1 MSSRL
6 LISLLIPTPARETC
20 LGLVGAARR
29 WNLPAWQVQAG
40 DCQFDTESVSA
51 RTRGS
56 LQKPTNQARLG
67 LACSLRYGGLGG
79 SRVMSASTVHGDA
92 SERSEVRR
100 RLPEVLPQLRP
111 RALKL
116 CRDRDLAEDLL
127 QETALRAL
135 SFEDS
140 YKSDTNL
147 KAWLHQVLFS
157 VFVTRCRRR
166 RRNGRFLLEHAADPT
181 LWCGASEPSR
191 PNEGLSPPVERAI
204 QSLPRQFGQ
213 VVVLVDLEDMTYGE
227 AAAHLGVPIGTV
239 MSRLHRG
246 RRLLAVQL
254 SPENE
259 ANGARA
265 A

>member
-1 MSSRL
+1 MSVSKVSSRQ
-6 LISLLIPTPARETC
+6 S
-20 LGLVGAARR
+20 GV
-29 WNLPAWQVQAG
+29 
-40 DCQFDTESVSA
+40 
-51 RTRGS
+51 
-56 LQKPTNQARLG
+56 
-67 LACSLRYGGLGG
+67 
-79 SRVMSASTVHGDA
+79 
-92 SERSEVRR
+92 SEVRL
-100 RLPEVLPQLRP
+100 RLAELLPQLRL

-116 CRDRDLAEDLL
+116 TRDRELADDLL

-140 YKSDTNL
+140 YKQDTNL

-166 RRNGRFLLEHAADPT
+166 RPSSRFLLEHAADPN
-181 LWCGASEPSR
+181 LWCGATEPSR

-204 QSLPRQFGQ
+204 QALPRQFGQ
-213 VVVLVDLEDMTYGE
+213 VVVLVDLHDMSYGE

-254 SPENE
+254 APENE
-259 ANGARA
+259 AFGAKA

>member
-1 MSSRL
+1 
-6 LISLLIPTPARETC
+6 
-20 LGLVGAARR
+20 
-29 WNLPAWQVQAG
+29 
-40 DCQFDTESVSA
+40 
-51 RTRGS
+51 
-56 LQKPTNQARLG
+56 
-67 LACSLRYGGLGG
+67 
-79 SRVMSASTVHGDA
+79 MSASTVCGEA
-92 SERSEVRR
+92 SGVGEVRL
-100 RLPEVLPQLRP
+100 RLAELLPQLRL

-166 RRNGRFLLEHAADPT
+166 RRSNRFVVEHAADPN
-181 LWCGASEPSR
+181 LWCGVREPSR

-204 QSLPRQFGQ
+204 QALPRQFGQ
-213 VVVLVDLEDMTYGE
+213 VVVLVDLHDMSYGE

-246 RRLLAVQL
+246 RRLLAGQL
-254 SPENE
+254 APQNE
-259 ANGARA
+259 PGSLKA

>member
-1 MSSRL
+1 
-6 LISLLIPTPARETC
+6 
-20 LGLVGAARR
+20 
-29 WNLPAWQVQAG
+29 
-40 DCQFDTESVSA
+40 
-51 RTRGS
+51 
-56 LQKPTNQARLG
+56 
-67 LACSLRYGGLGG
+67 
-79 SRVMSASTVHGDA
+79 MSASTV
-92 SERSEVRR
+92 RSEASGEGEVRL
-100 RLPEVLPQLRP
+100 RLAEVLPQLRL

-116 CRDRDLAEDLL
+116 CRDRDLADDLL

-135 SFEDS
+135 AFESS
-140 YKSDTNL
+140 YKRDTNL

-166 RRNGRFLLEHAADPT
+166 RRNSRFVLEHAADPN
-181 LWCGASEPSR
+181 LWCSQREPAR

-204 QSLPRQFGQ
+204 QALPRQFGQ
-213 VVVLVDLEDMTYGE
+213 VVVLVDLEDMSYGE

-254 SPENE
+254 APENE
-259 ANGARA
+259 PGNQQA